1 MVARCVSVLDHV
13 GDLGRRDKHRH
24 PVARVEGVEE
34 GHVPDARSR
43 RMWHHGWKQ
52 RVDAE
57 HRSVEARRDGRVGV
71 HHCTSLDGTV
81 HGWRWKRRRAR
92 AHAVISVA
100 GLALLTLI
108 VWRRATTQAVASL
121 EIPVLRVGGA
131 LLVASAVAAGP
142 WVGRG
147 WLRRPGALPPAVRAG
162 WHRSE
167 RIVRRVTVCCSID
180 RPALRQ
186 RRLRRMVHEDP
197 ERRHPDAGPPCRNCA
212 RYVAVAPTHL
222 DKLLA
227 ALQSM
232 ALAPASSSAE

>member
-1 MVARCVSVLDHV
+1 MCSHVADAGSGWVRHY
-13 GDLGRRDKHRH
+13 GRGKH
-24 PVARVEGVEE
+24 
-34 GHVPDARSR
+34 
-43 RMWHHGWKQ
+43 
-52 RVDAE
+52 VDAE
-57 HRSVEARRDGRVGV
+57 YRSVKARRDGGVGAY
-71 HHCTSLDGTV
+71 HRSCFDGAV
-81 HGWRWKRRRAR
+81 HGWRRKRRRAR
-92 AHAVISVA
+92 AHAVSSVA
-100 GLALLTLI
+100 GLAWHTLI
-108 VWRRATTQAVASL
+108 VWRRATAQAVTGLDVA
-121 EIPVLRVGGA
+121 VLRVGGA
-131 LLVASAVAAGP
+131 DLVAGAGASRP